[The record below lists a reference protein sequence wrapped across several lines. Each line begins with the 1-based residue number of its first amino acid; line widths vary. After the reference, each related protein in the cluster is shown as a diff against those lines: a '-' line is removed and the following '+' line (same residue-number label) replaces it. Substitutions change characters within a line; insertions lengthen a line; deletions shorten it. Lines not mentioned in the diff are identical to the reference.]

1 VKFPGRTGRFFLTS
15 LTRLWVFGAGDFA
28 RASNGRGTRNCPLW
42 TIWTILWS
50 RQSWPAGCPKAKTGL
65 EARRRKKLLPELQ
78 LLGQRLITG
87 RIRAV
92 QIIEQAAAFAHH
104 EQHTTTAAMILL
116 VLLKMLRQGVN
127 LLSEK
132 GNLDIGRAG
141 VFCVDAVFGDGY
153 VFFEH
158 DSVSGSLVPP
168 SKRFRLS

>member
-1 VKFPGRTGRFFLTS
+1 M
-15 LTRLWVFGAGDFA
+15 AA
-28 RASNGRGTRNCPLW
+28 RARRMGVAPAIAFDDRHRWATR
-42 TIWTILWS
+42 TTLWS
-50 RQSWPAGCPKAKTGL
+50 RHHPWPAGCPKAKAGL
-65 EARRRKKLLPELQ
+65 EARRRRKSLPELE

-92 QIIEQAAAFAHH
+92 QIIQQAATLAHH
-104 EQHTTTAAMILL
+104 EQHAATAAVVLL

-141 VFCVDAVFGDGY
+141 VFCVDAVFGDG
-153 VFFEH
+153 FIFLKH
-158 DSVSGSLVPP
+158 DSVSGSLMPP